1 MKNSMWFSDESEHG
15 FGHPLWLGKK
25 SGGPRKG
32 MLSDIIDEEIY
43 EQEGDALKIG
53 GDGQS
58 FFCDRSLKPAEKAKY
73 FKKEVEEE
81 ARRDGAERA

>member
-43 EQEGDALKIG
+43 EQEGDAPKIG

-58 FFCDRSLKPAEKAKY
+58 LFV
-73 FKKEVEEE
+73 KEVWNQLKKQNIF
-81 ARRDGAERA
+81 